1 MKLVTFSGRGS
12 TRTTTRPDFSND
24 TTCMQVYQAH
34 FGCTPVVVPSYSD
47 SRNRSQ
53 SYRRPRCYN
62 AVFTRAWHGARTSR
76 PATTYCLVCGVG
88 AVSNRPAPQ
97 SRFQEVALLRGEQVE
112 DIQVVAMLVRRCIAG
127 DAAAWEEIVQT
138 YNRRIYNICYRFA
151 GSADDAQDLTQDVF
165 IKMYRTLSSYD
176 SSKGAFVTWVTTIT
190 RNLLVDH
197 FRKTKQDRMTD
208 SMDTTASDHEDAQ
221 PLSEQI
227 PDQSAPPDAR
237 VRSREVSETVHQALA
252 KLSPELREALI
263 LRDLQ
268 DMDYREI
275 ATVLRVPEG
284 TVKSRIN
291 RGRAELARLLQ
302 RTYRQVM

>member
-1 MKLVTFSGRGS
+1 L
-12 TRTTTRPDFSND
+12 
-24 TTCMQVYQAH
+24 
-34 FGCTPVVVPSYSD
+34 
-47 SRNRSQ
+47 
-53 SYRRPRCYN
+53 
-62 AVFTRAWHGARTSR
+62 
-76 PATTYCLVCGVG
+76 
-88 AVSNRPAPQ
+88 
-97 SRFQEVALLRGEQVE
+97 E
-112 DIQVVAMLVRRCIAG
+112 DAQLAAMLVRRCVSG

-151 GSADDAQDLTQDVF
+151 GSGDDAEDLTQEVF
-165 IKMYRTLSSYD
+165 IKMYRTLPSYD
-176 SSKGAFVTWVTTIT
+176 PSKGAFITWITTIA

-197 FRKTKQDRMTD
+197 FRKTKQERMTD
-208 SMDTTASDHEDAQ
+208 SIDAAPSEHEDAQ

-227 PDQSAPPDAR
+227 QDQSAPPDAH
-237 VRSREVSETVHQALA
+237 VRSREVGEAVHAALG
-252 KLSPELREALI
+252 KLSPELREAVI

-275 ATVLRVPEG
+275 ATVLKVPEG